1 MGQRLG
7 TGVFRQNDPAS
18 HAGFNRHINQAR
30 QILYNANLK
39 PGQVRPELS
48 DSPHAEIVQHQ
59 SLNAGL
65 SPGRIS
71 RQTSAHHATNT
82 VLSCSPGQ
90 ESLVRRGTRV
100 NLVVSVRPARQTP
113 QVSKCTVPNVM
124 NMTKEAALA
133 RLKQYRL
140 NGIVDLQ
147 MSGNFVSKQVP
158 SAGTVVPCG
167 STIRLNIGTL
177 Y

>member
-1 MGQRLG
+1 M
-7 TGVFRQNDPAS
+7 
-18 HAGFNRHINQAR
+18 
-30 QILYNANLK
+30 
-39 PGQVRPELS
+39 
-48 DSPHAEIVQHQ
+48 
-59 SLNAGL
+59 
-65 SPGRIS
+65 
-71 RQTSAHHATNT
+71 
-82 VLSCSPGQ
+82 
-90 ESLVRRGTRV
+90 GTRV

>member
-1 MGQRLG
+1 M
-7 TGVFRQNDPAS
+7 
-18 HAGFNRHINQAR
+18 
-30 QILYNANLK
+30 
-39 PGQVRPELS
+39 
-48 DSPHAEIVQHQ
+48 
-59 SLNAGL
+59 
-65 SPGRIS
+65 
-71 RQTSAHHATNT
+71 
-82 VLSCSPGQ
+82 
-90 ESLVRRGTRV
+90 GTRV

-113 QVSKCTVPNVM
+113 QVSKCTGPNVM
-124 NMTKEAALA
+124 NMTKEKEAALA

>member
-1 MGQRLG
+1 M
-7 TGVFRQNDPAS
+7 
-18 HAGFNRHINQAR
+18 
-30 QILYNANLK
+30 
-39 PGQVRPELS
+39 
-48 DSPHAEIVQHQ
+48 
-59 SLNAGL
+59 
-65 SPGRIS
+65 
-71 RQTSAHHATNT
+71 
-82 VLSCSPGQ
+82 
-90 ESLVRRGTRV
+90 

-158 SAGTVVPCG
+158 SAVTVVTVVPCG